1 MEVVALVAVVWKKTA
16 KPLRGRVRAAA
27 MLDRDAAFMMRCKI
41 VLNLSRGESPLAIH
55 RILGCSRSQ
64 VYRVAARFVKD
75 GVAGLMDGRVDNG
88 TTKADDTF
96 EYHVLIAVFRSQ
108 QDYGFRRPTWTRR
121 TSWSRRTGST

>member
-88 TTKADDTF
+88 TTKADDM
-96 EYHVLIAVFRSQ
+96 VSDGQPGPWSCWRCRSPPK
-108 QDYGFRRPTWTRR
+108 RVSASVAAP
-121 TSWSRRTGST
+121 